1 MLRRIVAAFDGSDL
15 AREAF
20 AYAATLAE
28 RTGASIVG
36 LFVREPIT
44 PPPLA
49 ADAAPGV
56 DPGPAIAELTIELEQ
71 LAQERE
77 RAALEGLEEFAEHCR
92 KRGVAFEKRLRD
104 GPLLTTLLREAG
116 EEDLLAVGRKGR
128 FSRAGAGSTTKAL
141 VKKAPCP
148 VLVAQGPLRPVNRVL
163 AVYDGHGPS
172 AQAVRWARELAAQ
185 AKWPLTTLA
194 APCDGLTLD
203 EALQEAQRLAGD
215 EAQVI
220 AFGQRQEREAALIE
234 HAAEQAGAYALLVM
248 GAYEHSLLRELLL
261 GSETAAALNRVDG
274 PMVLVHRAA
283 ATDQAAERA

>member
-1 MLRRIVAAFDGSDL
+1 MLRRIVAAFDGSNL

-20 AYAATLAE
+20 AYAAALAE

-36 LFVREPIT
+36 LYVREPVS

-71 LAQERE
+71 LAEERE
-77 RAALEGLEEFAEHCR
+77 KAALAGLDECAAYCR
-92 KRGVAFEKRLRD
+92 QRGITFEKRLRD
-104 GPLLTTLLREAG
+104 GPLLAALLREVE

-128 FSRAGAGSTTKAL
+128 FSRAGVGSTTKAL

-172 AQAVRWARELAAQ
+172 EQAVRWARSLAEQ
-185 AKWPLTTLA
+185 AKWPLTVLA
-194 APCDGLTLD
+194 APCDGLSLD
-203 EALQEAQRLAGD
+203 EALQRAQTLGGD

-220 AFGQRQEREAALIE
+220 AYGRQEREAALIE
-234 HAAEQAGAYALLVM
+234 HAAEQAGACALLVM
-248 GAYEHSLLRELLL
+248 GAYEHSPLRELLL
-261 GSETAAALNRVDG
+261 GSETAATLNRVDG
-274 PMVLVHRAA
+274 PIALVHRAA
-283 ATDQAAERA
+283 AKDQAAERA